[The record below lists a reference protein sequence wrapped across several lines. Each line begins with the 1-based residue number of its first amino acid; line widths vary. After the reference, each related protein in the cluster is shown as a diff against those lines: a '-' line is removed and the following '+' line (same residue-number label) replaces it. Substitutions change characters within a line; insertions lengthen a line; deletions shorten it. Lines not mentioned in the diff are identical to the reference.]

1 MNQNS
6 KSVKKS
12 NGCLKV
18 FLIVFALLFVIG
30 VITSI
35 FGKDSEDTRKE
46 ITKPVLEKIV
56 WDSLDY
62 AGKLN
67 ILNSFIKGDGE
78 PFKTHNANMSFKITS
93 SGKQTVKFPDTY
105 EYMGYDNEWH
115 KGDGYFFI
123 NDKNSK
129 IKDTERGLIEVV
141 FDYRAENRYGTK
153 VRQSI
158 IMTLKYNGND
168 MIIIDARDN

>member
-18 FLIVFALLFVIG
+18 FLIVFAFLFAIG
-30 VITSI
+30 VISSI
-35 FGKDSEDTRKE
+35 FKKDSKNTSKE

-62 AGKLN
+62 TGKLD
-67 ILNSFIKGDGE
+67 ILHRFIKADEE
-78 PFKTHNANMSFKITS
+78 PFKTHNANTSFKITS
-93 SGKQTVKFPDTY
+93 SGKQTAKFPDTY
-105 EYMGYDNEWH
+105 EYMGYDGEWH

-123 NDKNSK
+123 SDKNSK
-129 IKDTERGLIEVV
+129 VKDTERGLIEVV
-141 FDYRAENRYGTK
+141 FDYRAENRFGTK

-158 IMTLKYNGND
+158 TITLKYNGND
-168 MIIIDARDN
+168 VTIIDARDN